1 MIKEKKQKGTKKAEA
16 NKKNKEINFTII
28 AIILIILFCV
38 SITPVTFQNDTY
50 YTIKIGEY
58 IANHGIDMM
67 DHFSWPHW
75 LYDFLTYIIYS
86 IANFKGIYVVTCLLS
101 AILGISIF
109 TVNSKLNKNEG
120 ISFVITIG
128 ALYIIKPYIAAR
140 AQLVTFILFI
150 WTIYFIEKFLEKKK
164 KGYTIGLIVISI
176 LIANLHVAVWPFFFV
191 IFLPYIAEYL
201 IFTVIDA
208 QPVYRIRKKYYD
220 DNGEDAMIMWKRNI
234 I

>member
-67 DHFSWPHW
+67 DHFSWHENLSYTYPHW

-150 WTIYFIEKFLEKKK
+150 WTIYFIEKFIETGKIK
-164 KGYTIGLIVISI
+164 YAIPLILIPI
-176 LIANLHVAVWPFFFV
+176 AIANLHVAVWPFYFV
-191 IFLPYIAEYL
+191 LYLPYIGEYIL
-201 IFTVIDA
+201 AYISEIVFL
-208 QPVYRIRKKYYD
+208 
-220 DNGEDAMIMWKRNI
+220 RNSFVFCSVSFFA
-234 I
+234 